1 MSEEEGVLVSVLA
14 VLDPLSR
21 SGRGVYIVGSV
32 KQPLGTL

>member
-1 MSEEEGVLVSVLA
+1 MCSYEDMA

-21 SGRGVYIVGSV
+21 SGRGVFIVGRE

>member
-1 MSEEEGVLVSVLA
+1 MCSYEDMA
-14 VLDPLSR
+14 VLNTLSR